1 MATASLENQ
10 PQYLNEATKKVKE
23 QGFYMK
29 RAMDSNDLKG
39 AFQHA
44 SDMLREL
51 RTSLLTPR
59 NYYELRVS
67 AAPAVF
73 VLFMAAP
80 VSPADRAP
88 PAW

>member
-59 NYYELRVS
+59 NYYELSFGAGVLPFLGGS
-67 AAPAVF
+67 AFA
-73 VLFMAAP
+73 
-80 VSPADRAP
+80 SPSFRT
-88 PAW
+88 